1 MNVIF
6 KNKFRSRQKHSTSH
20 ALNYTVNRILS
31 EIENKNHV
39 IGIL

>member
-1 MNVIF
+1 MNVII
-6 KNKFRSRQKHSTSH
+6 KNKFGFRQKHSTSH
-20 ALNYTVNRILS
+20 AVNYSVNKILS